1 MEFTLAFDQGDPPF
15 SFGGGDGRLWRNNF
29 RSRGGD
35 DGGRKYKGGDQGDDD
50 RDRFGGTKGE
60 YQFCPDFGRNF
71 AGLVF
76 FRKFWF
82 DADPAKG
89 EKIMIKALLGPNGAG
104 KSTYL
109 RRLMG
114 LESGEINPAMA
125 MVFQEPLLFD
135 LTVFE
140 NVALGLRFRKASD
153 IEKKVMFWLEKLKI
167 TPLKDRRAIT
177 LSGGE
182 AQKAA
187 LARALVLEPKTLLL
201 DEPFANLDLPSQ
213 LALRQEL
220 KGIISEKGISA
231 VWVTHNK
238 AEALAV
244 ADVLMIMIDW
254 KIVQEGRPED
264 VLQRPAGQEV
274 ASFLGIENIFR
285 GSIAGSVFK
294 NQKINFEVA
303 ASNQDSAWAIVHPED
318 IILSS
323 EPLHGTSARNSLEGV
338 VLDVVPEGLSY
349 SVTIDAGEVF
359 RAVVTRASVEALNI
373 AKGRK
378 IFLIFK
384 ATAVEVY

>member
-1 MEFTLAFDQGDPPF
+1 
-15 SFGGGDGRLWRNNF
+15 
-29 RSRGGD
+29 
-35 DGGRKYKGGDQGDDD
+35 
-50 RDRFGGTKGE
+50 
-60 YQFCPDFGRNF
+60 
-71 AGLVF
+71 
-76 FRKFWF
+76 
-82 DADPAKG
+82 
-89 EKIMIKALLGPNGAG
+89 MIKALLGPNGAG